1 MGSGSLSWRIK
12 LILPL
17 GLISVAWIQEIID
30 QLFFAGRFNLPV
42 GTGTPVWS
50 LLTAPFSHAGF
61 GHLIGNTLLFLPL
74 SYLVLSKGCRDYLAV
89 WICTI
94 LLEIPVWLFWP
105 RTSHGM
111 SGVVYALMGYLF
123 AIGFVEKRLLSIALT
138 IIGIVIYG
146 GYLPSLMPWNSPAG
160 VSWIGHISGFLA
172 GVLAALVIFREP
184 VAKRH

>member
-1 MGSGSLSWRIK
+1 MSSGSRSWRIK

-74 SYLVLSKGCRDYLAV
+74 SQLV
-89 WICTI
+89 
-94 LLEIPVWLFWP
+94 FW
-105 RTSHGM
+105 
-111 SGVVYALMGYLF
+111 
-123 AIGFVEKRLLSIALT
+123 
-138 IIGIVIYG
+138 
-146 GYLPSLMPWNSPAG
+146 
-160 VSWIGHISGFLA
+160 
-172 GVLAALVIFREP
+172 
-184 VAKRH
+184 